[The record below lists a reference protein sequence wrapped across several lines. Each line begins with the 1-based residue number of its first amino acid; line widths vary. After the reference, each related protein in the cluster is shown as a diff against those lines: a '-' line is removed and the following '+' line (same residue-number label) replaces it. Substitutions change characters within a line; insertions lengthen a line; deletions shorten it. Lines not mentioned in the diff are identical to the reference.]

1 MDQQRHRH
9 GDARAARDEL
19 TGPPVPELRFTL
31 LGPDGPY
38 RSETPGGLGGH
49 RRTRIYGRL
58 DCPTAL
64 RHIARGQYV
73 AHRVFFRDEQTAVA
87 CGYRPC
93 GSCMREEYAVW
104 KAGQADS
111 S

>member
-1 MDQQRHRH
+1 MTR
-9 GDARAARDEL
+9 
-19 TGPPVPELRFTL
+19 VPELRYAL
-31 LGPDGPY
+31 LGPNGPY
-38 RSETPGGLGGH
+38 RSNTPGKLGGH
-49 RRTRIYGRL
+49 RGTGIYGRL

-73 AHRVFFRDEQTAVA
+73 RHRVFFQDEQTAVA

-93 GSCMREEYAVW
+93 GSCMREQYAAW
-104 KAGQADS
+104 KAAAGS